1 MNAWLVRAFT
11 LLGFAAPLGVI
22 ILLHEDLSLQAA
34 FVALC
39 CGIGLAAGVESCCK
53 AQAPETLLPQANFN
67 ACRFK
72 EDLGLDYDE
81 RTLLNDHVTEYKY
94 LALLLFLIR
103 FAVNIKAVESS
114 PGLGENLTLS
124 SGACSALLRNTLAVC
139 TEELPVTVGS
149 VARVLEAGIFLE
161 HFCKLPCELLSCLR
175 GASPCKSISTVKTL
189 AGFSSMRFLRFLNK
203 RHILG
208 ALRKIAADPNIFKG
222 CYLVIIGLLYSL
234 VLAGFGLAVLLSK
247 LRGLDVQAMEAAGV
261 EGLFQEA
268 FQALQLGF
276 GAFMGTK
283 LMQLVGFTNQVASA
297 MAIQE
302 EELQRMLSFL
312 LGDRDGLKA
321 KHFMDQVM
329 LNFMK
334 LPRWRSRLVA
344 MITFDAGGLQ
354 RLVRARPQS

>member
-1 MNAWLVRAFT
+1 
-11 LLGFAAPLGVI
+11 
-22 ILLHEDLSLQAA
+22 
-34 FVALC
+34 
-39 CGIGLAAGVESCCK
+39 
-53 AQAPETLLPQANFN
+53 
-67 ACRFK
+67 
-72 EDLGLDYDE
+72 
-81 RTLLNDHVTEYKY
+81 
-94 LALLLFLIR
+94 
-103 FAVNIKAVESS
+103 
-114 PGLGENLTLS
+114 
-124 SGACSALLRNTLAVC
+124 
-139 TEELPVTVGS
+139 
-149 VARVLEAGIFLE
+149 
-161 HFCKLPCELLSCLR
+161 
-175 GASPCKSISTVKTL
+175 
-189 AGFSSMRFLRFLNK
+189 MRFLRFLNK

-312 LGDRDGLKA
+312 LGDR
-321 KHFMDQVM
+321 FQTDQVM

-354 RLVRARPQS
+354 PDAQHDRCQNTAMCCP

>member
-103 FAVNIKAVESS
+103 FAVNIKA
-114 PGLGENLTLS
+114 
-124 SGACSALLRNTLAVC
+124 LLRNTLAVC

-175 GASPCKSISTVKTL
+175 GASPCNSISTVKTL